1 MWMPDGRGSRAQIGV
16 LTPHLDPVPESE
28 FNALAP
34 EGVSIHAARVPL
46 GMVGPDGEILPSV
59 GPEVARAFSEPPGV
73 DAAVSSLAALKPS
86 AIVYAFTSSSYILG
100 PEADVR
106 LQERLEQRVPGVPVV
121 VQTPALI
128 AALTAL
134 GAARVALI
142 HPPWF
147 SPELDRLGV
156 AYFSGQGLDVVQ
168 HGPADLRTDYGDITA
183 EQIFE
188 WVKGRVP
195 DSAEAVVIGG
205 GGFRAIGAIAAL
217 ESALSRAAISAN
229 QAAFWFAMRKSGL
242 DDQVHGY
249 GRLLHMSLPTSSL

>member
-1 MWMPDGRGSRAQIGV
+1 MWMPDSRGSRARIGV

-46 GMVGPDGEILPSV
+46 GMIGPDGEILPSV
-59 GPEVARAFSEPPGV
+59 GPEVARAFSEPPAV
-73 DAAVSSLAALKPS
+73 DQAISSLAALEPS

-100 PEADVR
+100 PEADAR
-106 LQERLEQRVPGVPVV
+106 LQKRLEQRVPGVPVV

-128 AALTAL
+128 AALIAL
-134 GAARVALI
+134 GAERVALI
-142 HPPWF
+142 HPPWYF
-147 SPELDRLGV
+147 PELDRLGV
-156 AYFSGQGLDVVQ
+156 AYFSGQGVDVVH
-168 HGPADLRTDYGDITA
+168 HGSAELRNDYGDIAA

-188 WVKGRVP
+188 WVIGHVP
-195 DSAEAVVIGG
+195 DSADAVVIGG

-217 ESALSRAAISAN
+217 ESALSRAVISAN
-229 QAAFWFAMRKSGL
+229 QAAFWLAMRKSEL

-249 GRLLHMSLPTSSL
+249 GRLFQMKLPTR